1 MIKDAH
7 NIFAWIT
14 GNIVQRVVVDI
25 TYGVSDM
32 SAKQLYG
39 DIAYAVQSN
48 RYKVKPGDI
57 YQDGKFYRKNESS
70 TLEELPY
77 LQTQLDELLQLKEES
92 YQICTAIKQLKEAKT
107 I

>member
-14 GNIVQRVVVDI
+14 GNVVQKVVVDI
-25 TYGVSDM
+25 TYSISDM
-32 SAKQLYG
+32 NAKYLYG

-57 YQDGKFYRKNESS
+57 YQDGKFYRKNESGE
-70 TLEELPY
+70 LDELPY
-77 LQTQLDELLQLKEES
+77 LQTQEDMLLQLKEES
-92 YQICTAIKQLKEAKT
+92 FQICMAIKQLKESKNV
-107 I
+107 